1 MVCLNHQLTEAFL
14 HNLNTSV
21 FPWIDNNIASPSI
34 STSTSL
40 PSRALW
46 TEHLPAIFIDGI
58 FKILFCEAEYDG
70 AKVGED

>member
-1 MVCLNHQLTEAFL
+1 
-14 HNLNTSV
+14 
-21 FPWIDNNIASPSI
+21 
-34 STSTSL
+34 
-40 PSRALW
+40 LW